1 MLYREYIVLCKVWHD
16 FASQSVI
23 SRFKGTSLPLSLSF
37 FPIFWV
43 WKLNRGNTCIKLG
56 RASINTKQPCLRR
69 GDGWK
74 REDKSTWGLALQP
87 HLGLVYLL
95 YLQTWHQSNCFPQ
108 DWIRTDLER
117 RILGEEPRHQRF
129 WLTGP
134 LCSLFWRW
142 TTQLEKS
149 L

>member
-1 MLYREYIVLCKVWHD
+1 MLYRDYIVLCKVWHD

-23 SRFKGTSLPLSLSF
+23 SRSKGNSLPLSLSF
-37 FPIFWV
+37 FPTFWV

-95 YLQTWHQSNCFPQ
+95 YRLGISQTVSL
-108 DWIRTDLER
+108 RTESELTSREESLEKNH
-117 RILGEEPRHQRF
+117 GHQRF

-134 LCSLFWRW
+134 LCSLFWWW